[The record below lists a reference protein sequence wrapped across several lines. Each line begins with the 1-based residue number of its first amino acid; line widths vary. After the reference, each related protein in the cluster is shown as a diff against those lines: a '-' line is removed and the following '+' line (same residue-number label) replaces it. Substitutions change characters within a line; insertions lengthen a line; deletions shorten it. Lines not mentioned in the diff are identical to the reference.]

1 MTIKIPVLLDYD
13 GKNAQFVTRDL
24 GSIVKS
30 YAASA
35 VSATAFV
42 SVLKDSV
49 GAALQDE
56 HSQRQLAIALRN
68 TAGANNYAVSKAE
81 DYISSLQ
88 QQFGIADDELRPALA
103 KLATVTKDVTEAQNL
118 LQTALDIS
126 AFTGK
131 DLGTVTA
138 TLQRAYQGNIGS
150 LRRLGLSIG
159 DGVIK
164 SKDFAGAMAEVEAQT
179 RGAAQTIADSA
190 EGSFKKLQTNVD
202 ELKETLG
209 REAIPRLEAYAK
221 AGNAAIGWIKE
232 NESKGWFQ
240 GIIGHLTHFGEAA
253 NKAATA
259 QEALNSRNATSA
271 AYAAQWAA
279 KAKAEADAA
288 AEVAA
293 AKKKAAEEAARLA
306 AANRDKLASALQTAK
321 DKLDAIKTSMTSYA
335 ASIRDAV
342 LGYVNLSDAVSAQT
356 TTEDAYNKA
365 LEDRRLAYEQL
376 AKLQGTV
383 FDVATGKT
391 TVADAED
398 LAAAMERVAKAET
411 AVTTAQAGRKS
422 YTQAF
427 SEQIAAAKTFATDLK
442 TLIDRGLQAS
452 GVQQLLNLGP
462 IAGAAVAKDLLSG
475 TAGLTV
481 SSLNANLSEIA
492 ALGMAAGTASGMG
505 IYGADLL
512 SAQNAVSAVGQAQN
526 MNVTI
531 NATSADPD
539 KIVAAI
545 VAWSKKNGKLPSVIK
560 VS

>member
-221 AGNAAIGWIKE
+221 AGNAPIGWIKE

-240 GIIGHLTHFGEAA
+240 GIIV
-253 NKAATA
+253 
-259 QEALNSRNATSA
+259 TSPTSVKP
-271 AYAAQWAA
+271 QT
-279 KAKAEADAA
+279 
-288 AEVAA
+288 
-293 AKKKAAEEAARLA
+293 RL
-306 AANRDKLASALQTAK
+306 
-321 DKLDAIKTSMTSYA
+321 
-335 ASIRDAV
+335 
-342 LGYVNLSDAVSAQT
+342 
-356 TTEDAYNKA
+356 
-365 LEDRRLAYEQL
+365 
-376 AKLQGTV
+376 
-383 FDVATGKT
+383 
-391 TVADAED
+391 
-398 LAAAMERVAKAET
+398 
-411 AVTTAQAGRKS
+411 
-422 YTQAF
+422 
-427 SEQIAAAKTFATDLK
+427 
-442 TLIDRGLQAS
+442 
-452 GVQQLLNLGP
+452 QQL
-462 IAGAAVAKDLLSG
+462 
-475 TAGLTV
+475 
-481 SSLNANLSEIA
+481 
-492 ALGMAAGTASGMG
+492 
-505 IYGADLL
+505 
-512 SAQNAVSAVGQAQN
+512 
-526 MNVTI
+526 
-531 NATSADPD
+531 
-539 KIVAAI
+539 
-545 VAWSKKNGKLPSVIK
+545 KKP
-560 VS
+560 